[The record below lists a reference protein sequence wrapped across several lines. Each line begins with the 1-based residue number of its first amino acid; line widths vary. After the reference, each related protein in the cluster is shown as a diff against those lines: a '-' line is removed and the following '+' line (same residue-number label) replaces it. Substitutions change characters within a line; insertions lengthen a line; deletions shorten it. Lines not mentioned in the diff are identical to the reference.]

1 MGVAAPEYLF
11 VANRRE
17 QLFAFETLCTDTKR
31 GLFFWGLDGAASRC
45 NRRFY
50 ATTADGRTR
59 KFRRAPCDPRAECD
73 AVYTQRWCRVEWTS
87 HFEIDGDKRIS
98 RHLF

>member
-1 MGVAAPEYLF
+1 VVVSGFINSYLNTAPLRLSIYF

-17 QLFAFETLCTDTKR
+17 QHFAFGTPCTDTKR

-50 ATTADGRTR
+50 AATADGRTR

-73 AVYTQRWCRVEWTS
+73 AVYTQRWCRVEWTVT
-87 HFEIDGDKRIS
+87 F
-98 RHLF
+98 